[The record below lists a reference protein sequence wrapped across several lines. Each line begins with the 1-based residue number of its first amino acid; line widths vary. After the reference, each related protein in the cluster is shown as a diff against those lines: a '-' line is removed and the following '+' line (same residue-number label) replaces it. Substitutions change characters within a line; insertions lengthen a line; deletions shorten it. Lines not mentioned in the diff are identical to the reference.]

1 MPKFRILYQTEDWW
15 NLDVEADTYEDV
27 LANFWNG
34 EYNHSDAV
42 LVEGGYIQDSVS
54 VDPVE
59 D

>member
-42 LVEGGYIQDSVS
+42 LVEGGYLQESVE
-54 VDPVE
+54 VQELE